1 MISSPC
7 LRSEHLSVYI
17 CFWILL
23 HGIVSYSFIQ
33 SHVHQFGLVAI
44 YTLGY
49 SPIVLYFAV
58 QIVLALA
65 LLVGSCVPLTYPH
78 HHGFLIF
85 PLLWVHF
92 LTL

>member
-1 MISSPC
+1 MICSPC

-23 HGIVSYSFIQ
+23 HRIVSYSFIQ
-33 SHVHQFGLVAI
+33 SHMHQFGLVAI

-49 SPIVLYFAV
+49 CPIALYFAV
-58 QIVLALA
+58 QIVSALA
-65 LLVGSCVPLTYPH
+65 LLVGSCVHLTYSH
-78 HHGFLIF
+78 HHGFLMLPIF
-85 PLLWVHF
+85 WVHF